1 MKKILILFTI
11 ATVSLFSCKKDSK
24 SAKENTQ
31 RNYKPLN
38 WNETSTK
45 EKLPCI
51 FDKQFIHTHFE
62 YEDSSGTTLSI
73 ENSLPRGGHKY
84 TDPEGKSFV
93 YTIYWTRISNQSADP
108 LEVQI
113 NFPADSVPLTAAN
126 DINFK
131 LVLPPNKVE
140 TTQKALINHNM
151 PGSQPN
157 ISDRDPVYNYGL
169 LDLESVLDQ
178 RLHKPS
184 SFHRILQSNDTVSFY
199 VVNLFN
205 KGVKGV
211 VRTGLSLE
219 EEALFYTVNG
229 KKIRVGEI
237 VFQKH

>member
-1 MKKILILFTI
+1 MKKTLILFTI
-11 ATVSLFSCKKDSK
+11 ATVSFFSCKKDSK
-24 SAKENTQ
+24 SAKKNIK

-45 EKLPCI
+45 EKSPNI
-51 FDKQFIHTHFE
+51 FDKHYIHTHFE

-73 ENSLPRGGHKY
+73 ENSLPRGGHRY

-93 YTIYWTRISNQSADP
+93 YTIYWTRLSNLSADP

-113 NFPADSVPLTAAN
+113 NFPADSIPLTASS
-126 DINFK
+126 DIFFK

-140 TTQKALINHNM
+140 TAQKALINNNM
-151 PGSQPN
+151 SGSKPD
-157 ISDRDPVYNYGL
+157 ITDRDPVYNYGL

-184 SFHRILQSNDTVSFY
+184 SFQRILQPNDTVSFY

-219 EEALFYTVNG
+219 EQELFYTVNG
-229 KKIRVGEI
+229 KKIRVGDI
-237 VFQKH
+237 AFQE